1 MIRRRRRE
9 VVRDGETAD
18 EALDR
23 LIMERAQEEERASR
37 RARSEDLEDRR
48 GIRRVTGPE
57 RREPR
62 SGGDVLPPPA
72 LVPEMAEDGLRG
84 QGALRG
90 PPGQGER
97 PGQQERILER
107 TGDSR
112 AG

>member
-23 LIMERAQEEERASR
+23 LIMERVQEEERASR

-57 RREPR
+57 RSEPR
-62 SGGDVLPPPA
+62 GGRDVFPRPKMDAAGKELYGVPLDKENNPANRSGFWNG
-72 LVPEMAEDGLRG
+72 
-84 QGALRG
+84 
-90 PPGQGER
+90 
-97 PGQQERILER
+97 
-107 TGDSR
+107 
-112 AG
+112 